1 MNGPFRISH
10 GTIEVDGWQ
19 LTVWVNELVLVI
31 GTGGRGVLTILL
43 DGVDFDM
50 EMEFFMV
57 AKRSTMWLK
66 TRIVYILWIWKLL
79 HISSAQKRLN
89 KFEIFEFNLK
99 FENDISDKTKVL

>member
-1 MNGPFRISH
+1 M
-10 GTIEVDGWQ
+10 
-19 LTVWVNELVLVI
+19 LVI

-66 TRIVYILWIWKLL
+66 TRIVSIIFIFSVRK
-79 HISSAQKRLN
+79 IPQI
-89 KFEIFEFNLK
+89 EI
-99 FENDISDKTKVL
+99 VA

>member
-1 MNGPFRISH
+1 
-10 GTIEVDGWQ
+10 
-19 LTVWVNELVLVI
+19 VLVI

-66 TRIVYILWIWKLL
+66 TRIAYYEFESYCIFRVP
-79 HISSAQKRLN
+79 KR
-89 KFEIFEFNLK
+89 
-99 FENDISDKTKVL
+99 D

>member
-1 MNGPFRISH
+1 M
-10 GTIEVDGWQ
+10 
-19 LTVWVNELVLVI
+19 LVI

-66 TRIVYILWIWKLL
+66 QELAIM
-79 HISSAQKRLN
+79 
-89 KFEIFEFNLK
+89 NLK
-99 FENDISDKTKVL
+99 VIEYFECSKEIE